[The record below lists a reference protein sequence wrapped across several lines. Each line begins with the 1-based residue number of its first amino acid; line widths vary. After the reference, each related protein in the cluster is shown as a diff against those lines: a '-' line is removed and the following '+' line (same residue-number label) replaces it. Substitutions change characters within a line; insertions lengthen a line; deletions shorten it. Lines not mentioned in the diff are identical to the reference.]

1 MITEQAKA
9 GLDQLLSRAL
19 LGSVGTADDAAT
31 QVTVLEGTPAFPET
45 QVVALTISSYL
56 VKLMVMIYFTPEH
69 ASLDEIGEAANLCCG
84 ALNRDLGAFFPH
96 IGMSTPNILYKQS
109 ALHLQ
114 SLPYSHLQHFRVDT
128 AAGRA
133 VHATLCV
140 FAYDVIDF
148 TVEQDQQPEETGEL
162 ELF

>member
-1 MITEQAKA
+1 MISEQAKA

-19 LGSVGTADDAAT
+19 LSSIGTAGDVAT
-31 QVTVLEGTPAFPET
+31 QVSVLDSTPAFPET

-56 VKLMVMIYFTPEH
+56 VKMMVMIYFTPEQV
-69 ASLDEIGEAANLCCG
+69 SLDVVGEAANLCCG

-96 IGMSTPNILYKQS
+96 IGMSTPNVLYKQS

-128 AAGRA
+128 EAGRV

-140 FAYDVIDF
+140 FAYDAIDF

>member
-1 MITEQAKA
+1 MMTEQAKA

-19 LGSVGTADDAAT
+19 LSSVGTADDPAT
-31 QVTVLEGTPAFPET
+31 SVHIVAGTPDFPET
-45 QVVALTISSYL
+45 NVVVLTISSYL
-56 VKLMVMIYFTPEH
+56 VKLMVMIYFTPEQ
-69 ASLDEIGEAANLCCG
+69 ATLDAVAESANLCCG
-84 ALNRDLGAFFPH
+84 VLNRDLGAFFPH

-109 ALHLQ
+109 ALHVR
-114 SLPYSHLQHFRVDT
+114 SLPYSHLQHFSVDT
-128 AAGRA
+128 ASGRQI
-133 VHATLCV
+133 HASLCV